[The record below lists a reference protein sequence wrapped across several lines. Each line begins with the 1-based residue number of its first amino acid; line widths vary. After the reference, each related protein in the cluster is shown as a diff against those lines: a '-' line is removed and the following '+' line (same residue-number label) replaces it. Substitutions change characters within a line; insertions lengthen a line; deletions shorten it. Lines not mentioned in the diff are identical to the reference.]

1 MPAYDSF
8 ARRAQAAPLLRRFGS
23 LREPLKGG
31 VREGGGFSRRLGSGY
46 RKSDAAASLF
56 LVPSDVLFSNSM
68 LEDMEKIW
76 ALRDII
82 PDPNC
87 YGQKTEGIE

>member
-1 MPAYDSF
+1 
-8 ARRAQAAPLLRRFGS
+8 
-23 LREPLKGG
+23 
-31 VREGGGFSRRLGSGY
+31 
-46 RKSDAAASLF
+46 
-56 LVPSDVLFSNSM
+56 M

-87 YGQKTEGIE
+87 YGQKTEGIEWREKNYSLVQRAVTWSIKFGKNDWSISKQIWT